1 MLKKDNKKA
10 HISNTLAGG
19 EIQALQSANADQH
32 RDRITRFATLKHR
45 AKNQENYLFTLAK
58 FKENYEKDVKNDES
72 IKALKSA
79 QKLNGCGNFLLFK
92 NYYTLGEVKL
102 TKLQT
107 CGQHLLCPFCA
118 AIRAS
123 RAIHKYVERI
133 DQVMQENRKLKPVL
147 ITLTVKNGTDL
158 AERSSHLMN
167 SFRTLLERR
176 RDYEKKGRGFNEFCK
191 VKGAM
196 YSYENTFNEKTGEWH
211 PHIHMFAL
219 VEEWIDQQEFSEYW
233 HSLTGDSM
241 IVDIRRARKEKGHGY
256 SKAAAEVCKYALKF
270 GDLSVEKTWEA
281 FKVLKGKRL
290 TGSFGLLWGVKIPDT
305 MTDDLPEDQNLP
317 YLEMLYKFVHG
328 HKSYYNL
335 EITRHVE
342 PKAREIEE
350 EDDGQRTTHERYS
363 DVGLTEG
370 EARTLAVRGRA
381 VTQRPQR
388 GRKKA
393 HWQIS
398 PVRQVRTKNRIRRWD
413 GFLYNIDLFPYVESR
428 LLAFIGSAPPN
439 RIIEEII

>member
-19 EIQALQSANADQH
+19 EIQALQSSNEDQH

-45 AKNQENYLFTLAK
+45 AKNQENYLFTLSK
-58 FKENYEKDVKNDES
+58 FKENYEKDVKNEES

-79 QKLNGCGNFLLFK
+79 QKLNECGNYLLFK
-92 NYYTLGEVKL
+92 NFYTIGEVKL
-102 TKLQT
+102 SKLRT

-123 RAIHKYVERI
+123 RAIQKYVERI
-133 DQVMQENRKLKPVL
+133 NQVLQENRKLKPVL
-147 ITLTVKNGTDL
+147 ITLTVKNGSDL
-158 AERSSHLMN
+158 AERSEHLMK

-191 VKGAM
+191 VQGAM
-196 YSYENTFNEKTGEWH
+196 YSYENTYNEKTGEWH

-219 VEEWIDQQEFSEYW
+219 VDQWIDQQEFSEYW

-241 IVDIRRARKEKGHGY
+241 VVDVRRARKEKGHGY

-290 TGSFGLLWGVKIPDT
+290 TGSFGLLWGVKIPET
-305 MTDDLPEDQNLP
+305 MTDDMPDDETLP
-317 YLEMLYKFVHG
+317 YMEMLYKFVYG
-328 HKSYYNL
+328 KKSHYDL
-335 EITRHVE
+335 AITRMVE
-342 PKAREIEE
+342 PKARERAEE
-350 EDDGQRTTHERYS
+350 KEATTTTYERDIAGGSITDD
-363 DVGLTEG
+363 V
-370 EARTLAVRGRA
+370 RTLPVRGLA
-381 VTQRPQR
+381 VTERPQR
-388 GRKKA
+388 GRKKP
-393 HWQIS
+393 HWRVS
-398 PVRQVRTKNRIRRWD
+398 PSTRVRVRQRIRRWY
-413 GFLYNIDLFPYVESR
+413 GYLYNIDLFPYVEHR
-428 LLAFIGSAPPN
+428 LLAFIEG
-439 RIIEEII
+439 

>member
-10 HISNTLAGG
+10 HISDTLAGD

-58 FKENYEKDVKNDES
+58 FKENYEKDVKNEES

-79 QKLNGCGNFLLFK
+79 QKLNECGNYLLFK
-92 NYYTLGEVKL
+92 NFYTIGEVKL
-102 TKLQT
+102 SKLRT

-123 RAIHKYVERI
+123 RAIQKYVERI
-133 DQVMQENRKLKPVL
+133 NQVLQENRKLKPVL
-147 ITLTVKNGTDL
+147 ITLTVKNGSDL
-158 AERSSHLMN
+158 AERSEHLMK

-176 RDYEKKGRGFNEFCK
+176 RDYLKKGWGYSEFCK
-191 VKGAM
+191 VQGAM
-196 YSYENTFNEKTGEWH
+196 YSYENTYNEKTGEWH

-219 VEEWIDQQEFSEYW
+219 VDQWIDQQEFSEYW

-241 IVDIRRARKEKGHGY
+241 VVDVRRARKEKGHGY

-290 TGSFGLLWGVKIPDT
+290 TGSFGLLWGVKIPET
-305 MTDDLPEDQNLP
+305 MTDDMPDDETLP
-317 YLEMLYKFVHG
+317 YMEMLYKFVYG
-328 HKSYYNL
+328 KKSHYDL
-335 EITRHVE
+335 AITRMVE
-342 PKAREIEE
+342 PKARERAEE
-350 EDDGQRTTHERYS
+350 KEATTTTYERDIAGGSITDD
-363 DVGLTEG
+363 V
-370 EARTLAVRGRA
+370 RTLPVRGLA
-381 VTQRPQR
+381 VTERPQR
-388 GRKKA
+388 GRKKP
-393 HWQIS
+393 HWRVS
-398 PVRQVRTKNRIRRWD
+398 PSTRVRVRQRIRRWD
-413 GFLYNIDLFPYVESR
+413 GYLYNIDLFPYVEHR
-428 LLAFIGSAPPN
+428 LLAFIEG
-439 RIIEEII
+439 